1 MRKAKISG
9 KKKSNKM
16 TKKDND
22 GNKKSNHIVIK
33 GNKISKKNNNSYTKN
48 KHILNKNILNKRN
61 KILIKSKVVDKKGK
75 SYNNNSSNKD
85 DISKTEKKTKQTY
98 NSVVDKDTLWSDL
111 HLSRPFLKVLYE
123 LEFNNPTYIQKDVIP
138 LALEGKSILA
148 TSETGS
154 GKTLAFV
161 LPILERLLHTANIKV
176 RSKNEKSLNLTKA
189 LILLPTR
196 ELAFQCY
203 EVVKSLTK
211 YVCITS
217 SLFCGGIDT
226 TEQELEYKKQKD
238 IFICTPGRIL
248 DLLLNGSNDN
258 VNFLEVVV
266 FDEADKLLELGFK
279 KECLKVLDMCKYKKQ
294 ILFFSATLT
303 KDIKDLANCFLTEP
317 LFIQSHKPN
326 TLFNVD
332 NNENIKNC
340 NSTNNISTIYD
351 ESNNNNTNKK
361 QNKLTIKT
369 FAIAENLQQ
378 EFIYLLKESHR
389 KSALLYL
396 CSTYFKSNCIIFF
409 KTRKETHMM
418 FLLFNL
424 LKLKCVELHGSLTQ
438 SKRIESIIQFKNE
451 EVDFLLCTELA
462 SRGIDIDH
470 IRYVINYNLPSNTIK
485 YVHRI
490 GRTARIGK
498 NGIACTLYLAKEK
511 KDVKKIIKGIKKNN
525 KSIISK
531 KNIDTDHIS
540 YWDNIIKKNRTK
552 FKEIL
557 KEEIEQKKQNKI
569 SKSMITDDKIKHMI
583 ILKNKMLSNVKSES
597 FEPLLKKNN
606 LSKTGKENIKWN
618 QINLKIN
625 HNSKI
630 IDSIKKNVDLGTKE
644 SSKNNRS
651 HGKNINQIITNHISE
666 KVQNKKRNNQ
676 NDAHIDTYIQEA
688 LCEKKQQQEF
698 RDKEK
703 YNKKFIYD
711 LKLNIEKK
719 KIKPSI
725 KGLPNNEKWT
735 QKGIDKNSVNKTR
748 FIKK

>member
-1 MRKAKISG
+1 MVKKKMEKRKTTGMRKVKKSG
-9 KKKSNKM
+9 KKTSNKM

-22 GNKKSNHIVIK
+22 ADKKSNRVVNK
-33 GNKISKKNNNSYTKN
+33 SNKISKKDNHSGKKCNR
-48 KHILNKNILNKRN
+48 ILNKSN
-61 KILIKSKVVDKKGK
+61 KILIKSNIVDKKGK
-75 SYNNNSSNKD
+75 SYNNNSRNKD
-85 DISKTEKKTKQTY
+85 DISKIEKKSKQNY

-123 LEFNNPTYIQKDVIP
+123 LKFNNPTYIQKDVIP

-154 GKTLAFV
+154 GKTLAFL
-161 LPILERLLHTANIKV
+161 LPILERLLHTSNIKM
-176 RSKNEKSLNLTKA
+176 RSKNEKSLNLTKG

-203 EVVKSLTK
+203 EVVKNLTK
-211 YVCITS
+211 YVCITF

-226 TEQELEYKKQKD
+226 KEQELEYKKQRD

-248 DLLLNGSNDN
+248 DLLLNGSNN
-258 VNFLEVVV
+258 NINFLEVVV

-326 TLFNVD
+326 ASCSVD
-332 NNENIKNC
+332 SIKNIKSGNT
-340 NSTNNISTIYD
+340 TNNISNICD
-351 ESNNNNTNKK
+351 ESNNNKNKK

-378 EFIYLLKESHR
+378 QFVYILKESHR

-396 CSTYFKSNCIIFF
+396 CHTYFKSNCIIFF

-424 LKLKCVELHGSLTQ
+424 LELKCAELHGSLTQ
-438 SKRIESIIQFKNE
+438 SKRLESILQFKNE

-462 SRGIDIDH
+462 SRGIDIYH
-470 IRYVINYNLPSNTIK
+470 IKYVVNYNLPANTIK

-525 KSIISK
+525 KSVISK
-531 KNIDTDHIS
+531 KKIDNDHIS

-552 FKEIL
+552 FKEML
-557 KEEIEQKKQNKI
+557 KEEKEQKKQNKI
-569 SKSMITDDKIKHMI
+569 SKSITADDKIKRMI
-583 ILKNKMLSNVKSES
+583 TLKNEILSNVKPEL
-597 FEPLLKKNN
+597 FEPFIEKNN
-606 LSKTGKENIKWN
+606 LFKTGKEKVKCN
-618 QINLKIN
+618 QVNLKTN
-625 HNSKI
+625 NNSKLT
-630 IDSIKKNVDLGTKE
+630 DSFKKIVNLGTEE
-644 SSKNNRS
+644 SRKSNTS
-651 HGKNINQIITNHISE
+651 HGKYIEQTTTNRMSQ
-666 KVQNKKRNNQ
+666 KVQNKKSNNQ
-676 NDAHIDTYIQEA
+676 NAVQANTYIQE
-688 LCEKKQQQEF
+688 LLHGKEKEQQQELHE
-698 RDKEK
+698 KEKLK

-719 KIKPSI
+719 KKINKPTI
-725 KGLPNNEKWT
+725 KGVPNNEK
-735 QKGIDKNSVNKTR
+735 
-748 FIKK
+748 